1 MLLKLMFYVDDPGNG
16 GNSVYAHN
24 LALALAG
31 AGVDIVYVHSPNN
44 PGNGSSDAAAREA
57 CGIRHV
63 HLPYDTI
70 ADHFQA
76 ILDRREPERIMV
88 AERPDLIL
96 FSDSVPQS
104 TIGAKDAAAGLGIPS
119 VTVKHLVTADN
130 RWATAPSLRTMV
142 ERALDVSRLVVTVSR
157 ENRETLSRL
166 FTADPSRLCVVHNS
180 VPERFFTPR
189 SMEARRALR
198 AEWGAGDD
206 TMVVFTTAR
215 VLPQKGY
222 DLQVQTMARLKEAGE
237 LRNMLFVW
245 AGDVESVCWDEV
257 LVALM
262 ASGAAG
268 SVRWLGRRSDIDRCL
283 DAADV
288 FFLPSRG
295 EGMPLSMIEAM
306 AKGVPSIATGISGIP
321 EAMGDTGI
329 LLPDPN
335 HEPAAMVSAA
345 AAALTAWR
353 DDPAERARKGAAA
366 AERAATLFRS
376 QRQLR
381 DMIAVLA
388 KALATPEEY
397 ASPGLLPI
405 RPDRLFPFV
414 YCFDQA
420 VLGAGYDRSG
430 GRHARRLD
438 CRFPRIPM
446 PSRDEAALIYN
457 TALRV
462 QGTRMLVAGAGCG
475 WTLAHVRAAGGFLD
489 VIDPT
494 LVNPMVKESVVTVL
508 TAIPTGEFQYTAT
521 VPDGIKN
528 LLEGKAGQWSLLL
541 LDADAFTVVTRL
553 FLDAVLPHL
562 ADDAFILMVGA
573 AHTESAPAL
582 ARLAETGWNLR
593 VYDTARALAVAW
605 RGDVEPVAHIPDPA
619 VVWDRPAHLAP
630 YFSRAGA
637 MS

>member
-16 GNSVYAHN
+16 GNAVYAHN

-31 AGVDIVYVHSPNN
+31 VGVDIVYVHSLNS

-70 ADHFQA
+70 ADHFHA
-76 ILDRREPERIMV
+76 VLDRREAERIMV
-88 AERPDLIL
+88 AERPDLVL

-104 TIGAKDAAAGLGIPS
+104 TIGAKNAAAGLGIPA
-119 VTVKHLVTADN
+119 VTVKHLVTPDN
-130 RWATAPSLRTMV
+130 RWATVASLRTMV
-142 ERALDVSRLVVTVSR
+142 ERALDASRLVITVSR
-157 ENRETLSRL
+157 ENAETLSRL
-166 FTADPSRLCVVHNS
+166 FSVDPSRLCVVHNS
-180 VPERFFTPR
+180 VPDRFFTPR

-198 AEWGAGDD
+198 AEWGADD
-206 TMVVFTTAR
+206 GTMVVFTTAR

-245 AGDVESVCWDEV
+245 AGDVESTCWDDV

-268 SVRWLGRRSDIDRCL
+268 SVRWLGRRGDIDRCL

-306 AKGVPSIATGISGIP
+306 AKGVPSIATGVSGIP

-335 HEPAAMVSAA
+335 HDPAAMVSAA
-345 AAALTAWR
+345 AAALMAWR

-366 AERAATLFRS
+366 AERAAGLFRS
-376 QRQLR
+376 HRQMW

-397 ASPGLLPI
+397 ASPGLFPI
-405 RPDRLFPFV
+405 RPDRLFPYV
-414 YCFDQA
+414 YCFNQT

-438 CRFPRIPM
+438 SRLPRIPM
-446 PSRDEAALIYN
+446 PNRDESALIYN

-462 QGTRMLVAGAGCG
+462 QGKRMLVMGSGCG

-494 LVNPMVKESVVTVL
+494 LINAVVEESVATVL
-508 TAIPTGEFQYTAT
+508 KAIPTGEFQYTSTA
-521 VPDGIKN
+521 PGGIKN
-528 LLEGKAGQWSLLL
+528 LLEGKAGRWSLLL
-541 LDADAFTVVTRL
+541 LDADAFSALTRQC
-553 FLDAVLPHL
+553 LDAALPHL
-562 ADDAFILMVGA
+562 AEDAFVLMVGA
-573 AHTESAPAL
+573 AHAEAASAL

-593 VYDTARALAVAW
+593 VYDTARALTVAW
-605 RGDVEPVAHIPDPA
+605 RGTVEPVTHIPDPA
-619 VVWDRPAHLAP
+619 VVWDRPAHLVP